1 MSQEIIVLEGGLV
14 VDGNGGEPFAGSVL
28 IADGLIQEVGDRVS
42 HPEGAVVVDCTGQAI
57 LPGLIDAHVHVGA
70 TMVDFGNQSRVK
82 PSSLVA
88 LEMAGRL
95 RHMLDVGYTL
105 IRDCGGA
112 DWGFKVALDEGVIPG
127 PDAIISG
134 RIISQT
140 GGHGDM
146 RARADHSD
154 PRDHHEFGMVFSIA
168 DGTSELRRAVR
179 EEIRRGAD
187 FIKVM
192 ASGGAAS
199 PTDRLECAQYSLEE
213 LTVIVDEATRNGLY
227 VAAHALPSVAIAQA
241 VEAGARTIEH
251 GNFLDEPTA
260 RLMADRGAALVPT
273 VATYVMAA
281 RHPEKYSD
289 PPEVVA
295 KIGHAAEGAMAA
307 VEVAYRHGV
316 AVGSGSDLLGDEI
329 AWLPHEHEL
338 RAEVVGN
345 GAAIVAATSANADI
359 LGRPDLGRLN
369 VGCRGDVLVVRGN
382 PLEKISLLARRE
394 AVRAIVKRGALW
406 RCEERE

>member
-1 MSQEIIVLEGGLV
+1 
-14 VDGNGGEPFAGSVL
+14 
-28 IADGLIQEVGDRVS
+28 
-42 HPEGAVVVDCTGQAI
+42 
-57 LPGLIDAHVHVGA
+57 
-70 TMVDFGNQSRVK
+70 
-82 PSSLVA
+82 
-88 LEMAGRL
+88 
-95 RHMLDVGYTL
+95 
-105 IRDCGGA
+105 
-112 DWGFKVALDEGVIPG
+112 
-127 PDAIISG
+127 
-134 RIISQT
+134 
-140 GGHGDM
+140 
-146 RARADHSD
+146 
-154 PRDHHEFGMVFSIA
+154 
-168 DGTSELRRAVR
+168 
-179 EEIRRGAD
+179 
-187 FIKVM
+187 
-192 ASGGAAS
+192 
-199 PTDRLECAQYSLEE
+199 
-213 LTVIVDEATRNGLY
+213 

-382 PLEKISLLARRE
+382 PLEKISRLARRE
-394 AVRAIVKRGALW
+394 AVRAVVKRGALW